1 MINMNFKFVYLILF
15 GLLLIFVASNTN
27 AKTIVIKN
35 ANIYDGISDTP
46 FKGNIQIE
54 EDKIKRISSSNL
66 QGDFIIDAKEKIV
79 TPGLIA
85 TDTEIG
91 IVEIGA
97 LSVTRD
103 DSADMYK
110 IGFSIYDAFNPNSTL
125 IPWNR
130 SNGVTTSLTIP
141 QNTSSPIGGMGSLFV
156 LDGKLNVTGVRDAAM
171 VGQVGGS
178 SSGSRSEHYAII
190 EDLLVMASSLSKK
203 DLSSD
208 SDIFE
213 LIGEWAVASAMELH
227 PRDIKALFKI
237 INDNVPLIMKSHR
250 ASDLLK
256 LIEIKERF
264 NLNMVIMG
272 AQEAHLVKSEL
283 AEAGIPLIINPIN
296 NIPDS
301 FDELASNIQMASRLE
316 EAGIPIMFNVS
327 RSHNYHLIR
336 QGAGVAVANGM
347 SYGAAIKSLTSV
359 PAETFGMSDRGT
371 LEVGKIAD
379 LIIWDEDPLE
389 PSAMPEYVF
398 ISGENMDLT
407 TRATR
412 LTDRYTKDLD
422 KPVTYRD

>member
-66 QGDFIIDAKEKIV
+66 QGDFIIDAQEKIV

-208 SDIFE
+208 SDIYE

-283 AEAGIPLIINPIN
+283 AEAGIPFIINPIN

>member
-15 GLLLIFVASNTN
+15 GLLLIFIASNTN

-190 EDLLVMASSLSKK
+190 EDLLVMVSSLSKK

-208 SDIFE
+208 SDIYE

-371 LEVGKIAD
+371 LEAGKIAD

>member
-1 MINMNFKFVYLILF
+1 MNFKFVYLILF

-35 ANIYDGISDTP
+35 ANIYDGISDIP

-208 SDIFE
+208 SDIYE

>member
-1 MINMNFKFVYLILF
+1 MINMNLKFVYLILF

-35 ANIYDGISDTP
+35 ATIYDGVNDTP

-54 EDKIKRISSSNL
+54 DDKIKRISSSNL
-66 QGDFIIDAKEKIV
+66 QGDFIIDAQEKIV

-190 EDLLVMASSLSKK
+190 EDLLVMASSLSKS

-208 SDIFE
+208 SNVYE
-213 LIGEWAVASAMELH
+213 LIGEWSVTDAMELH

-237 INDNVPLIMKSHR
+237 LNDNVPLIMKSHR

-264 NLNMVIMG
+264 NLNMIIMG

-283 AEAGIPLIINPIN
+283 AEAEIPLIINPIN

-316 EAGIPIMFNVS
+316 EAGIPLMFNTS

-359 PAETFGMSDRGT
+359 PANTFGMSDRGT

-379 LIIWDEDPLE
+379 LIIWDDDPLE
-389 PSAMPEYVF
+389 PSAMPEHVF
-398 ISGENMDLT
+398 ISGESMDLT
-407 TRATR
+407 TRASR
-412 LTDRYTKDLD
+412 LTDRYTKELN
-422 KPVTYRD
+422 KPVIYRD

>member
-1 MINMNFKFVYLILF
+1 MINMNFKFIYIILF

-35 ANIYDGISDTP
+35 ANIYDGVSDSP

-66 QGDFIIDAKEKIV
+66 QGDFIIDAKERIV

-171 VGQVGGS
+171 IGQVGGN

-190 EDLLVMASSLSKK
+190 EDLLVMASSLSKR

-208 SDIFE
+208 SDIYE
-213 LIGEWAVASAMELH
+213 LIGEWAVTNVMELH

-237 INDNVPLIMKSHR
+237 LNENVPLIMKTHR

-264 NLNMVIMG
+264 NLNMIIMG

-316 EAGIPIMFNVS
+316 EVGIPIMFNVS

-347 SYGAAIKSLTSV
+347 SYGGAIKSLTSV

-379 LIIWDEDPLE
+379 LVIWDEDPLE

-398 ISGENMDLT
+398 INGENMDLT
-407 TRATR
+407 SRATR

-422 KPVTYRD
+422 EPVIYRD

>member
-1 MINMNFKFVYLILF
+1 MINMNLQFVYLILF

-35 ANIYDGISDTP
+35 ATIYDGISNSP

-66 QGDFIIDAKEKIV
+66 QGDFNIDAKGKIV

-171 VGQVGGS
+171 IGQVGGN

-208 SDIFE
+208 SDIYE
-213 LIGEWAVASAMELH
+213 LIGQWAVASAMELH

-237 INDNVPLIMKSHR
+237 LNDNVPLIMKSHR

-347 SYGAAIKSLTSV
+347 SYEGAIKSLTSV

-371 LEVGKIAD
+371 LEAGKIAD

-398 ISGENMDLT
+398 INGENMDLT

-422 KPVTYRD
+422 IPVTYRD

>member
-1 MINMNFKFVYLILF
+1 MNFKFVYLILF

-208 SDIFE
+208 SDIYE